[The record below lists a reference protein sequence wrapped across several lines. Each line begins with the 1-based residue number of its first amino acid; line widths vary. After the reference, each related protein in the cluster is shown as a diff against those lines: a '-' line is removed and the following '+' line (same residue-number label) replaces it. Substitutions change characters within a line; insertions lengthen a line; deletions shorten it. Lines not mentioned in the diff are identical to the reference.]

1 MKNDFSFPPLGIV
14 EEVEQSSHDGENR
27 YYKIR
32 HKTRGK
38 DNYQTTSAGLIDIGK
53 GQTRVL
59 RRPAAQLCMIL
70 SKDEL
75 NECNT
80 DDFDIQDNKE
90 ISIDPQE
97 DRFNETEVINDMND
111 DMNQTRTIEDIETV
125 PVISNNKKVAIK
137 FFGGKPNIKDMKPKR
152 RVK

>member
-1 MKNDFSFPPLGIV
+1 
-14 EEVEQSSHDGENR
+14 
-27 YYKIR
+27 
-32 HKTRGK
+32 
-38 DNYQTTSAGLIDIGK
+38 
-53 GQTRVL
+53 
-59 RRPAAQLCMIL
+59 MIL

-137 FFGGKPNIKDMKPKR
+137 FFGEKPNIKDMKPKR